1 MKIETDNWSVENYID
16 SKGHAPVEE
25 FLNALPF
32 DDRVRIV
39 RTIEMLEDFGL
50 QLSAPY
56 VKHLQGKLWELRI
69 RTGRKAY
76 RVIYFAFTGRR
87 FVLLHAFLKKTQ
99 KTPKK
104 ELATAERRLAD
115 FLAYEETS

>member
-1 MKIETDNWSVENYID
+1 MDHWSVENYID
-16 SKGHAPVEE
+16 SQGQAPVEK
-25 FLNALPF
+25 FLNALPPA
-32 DDRVRIV
+32 DRVRIV

-50 QLSAPY
+50 QLGAPY
-56 VKHLQGKLWELRI
+56 VKHLHDKLWELRI
-69 RTGRKAY
+69 RTGHKTY

-87 FVLLHAFLKKTQ
+87 FILLHAFLKKTQ

-104 ELATAERRLAD
+104 EFAIAEQRRAD